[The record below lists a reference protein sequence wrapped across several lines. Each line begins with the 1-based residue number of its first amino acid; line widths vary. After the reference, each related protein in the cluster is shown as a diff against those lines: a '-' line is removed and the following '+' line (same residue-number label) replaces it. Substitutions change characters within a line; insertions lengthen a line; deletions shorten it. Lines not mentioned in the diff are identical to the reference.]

1 MPAAKATERDLKSQ
15 LRELSERHRHLKEP
29 ELFVVWFLIA
39 FVTENE
45 PAALDGLAG
54 GSNDKSVDAL
64 VIDDDAGVVT
74 LVQGKLRFPVGSK
87 SENRNDY
94 NNGITVICD
103 EAEQVRTRG
112 DDVIQ
117 AQNPQV
123 INGQQTTRTLAR
135 SARNRKASVLV
146 RVIRVPRVAEHNHG
160 HFDKLVSAIVGATN
174 FQNAVVPSDLMSND
188 RRQIEIER
196 QLRKLDYGYVRK
208 RQTKG
213 EARRSLGLFRR
224 LIKKDELARAVAACE
239 LDPLVVREGK
249 EGLFEEHYY
258 KHVFPTS
265 EPYFY
270 LARYWL
276 MREVSG
282 AARHYPERAYAKW
295 LVLHA
300 VWDHMRRVLDGR
312 HSREAFRSAWEKNW
326 KPVLRPLHRAN
337 DAMFRAAS
345 QFYRARRG
353 KGPKALDPSTFF
365 KRRDLHRQFARFWR
379 GSSNSHRARFN
390 RAWARF
396 QRELSKV
403 AEERK

>member
-1 MPAAKATERDLKSQ
+1 MEDTLT
-15 LRELSERHRHLKEP
+15 HEP
-29 ELFVVWFLIA
+29 EFFWY
-39 FVTENE
+39 
-45 PAALDGLAG
+45 
-54 GSNDKSVDAL
+54 
-64 VIDDDAGVVT
+64 
-74 LVQGKLRFPVGSK
+74 
-87 SENRNDY
+87 Y
-94 NNGITVICD
+94 NNGITVVCD
-103 EAEQVRTRG
+103 EAEQVRSRG
-112 DDVIQ
+112 EDIIQ
-117 AQNPQV
+117 VSNPQV

-135 SARNRKASVLV
+135 SARSRKASVLV
-146 RVIRVPRVAEHNHG
+146 RVIRVPRAPQNHHG

-174 FQNAVVPSDLMSND
+174 FQNAVLPSDLMSND

-239 LDPLVVREGK
+239 LDPVIVREGK
-249 EGLFEEHYY
+249 EGLFDERYY

-270 LARYWL
+270 MTRYWL

-295 LVLHA
+295 VVLHA
-300 VWDHMRRVLDGR
+300 MWDHTRRVLD
-312 HSREAFRSAWEKNW
+312 SRRSKEAFRQACEKNW
-326 KPVLRPLHRAN
+326 KPVLQPLERAS
-337 DAMFRAAS
+337 DAMFRSAS

-365 KRRDLHRQFARFWR
+365 KRRDLHRQFDKFW
-379 GSSNSHRARFN
+379 GSSANGHRARFR
-390 RAWARF
+390 RAWSRLE
-396 QRELSKV
+396 RELAKV
-403 AEERK
+403 VEERE